1 VITTEFLCQLFPKA
15 VPIPPE
21 QKLISP
27 IHQMTWRVDGEL
39 RARSG
44 QTKTVLSPVCVRQA
58 DGTLR
63 QLEIG
68 SCPVMGGAEGDE
80 ALGGVEH
87 KSKFINTRFI
97 F

>member
-1 VITTEFLCQLFPKA
+1 MITSESLCQLFPKA
-15 VPIPPE
+15 DEIPPE
-21 QKLISP
+21 QRLAAP
-27 IHQMTWRVDGEL
+27 IHQTTWLVDGEL
-39 RARSG
+39 RAWSG
-44 QTKTVLSPVCVRQA
+44 KRKTVLSPVCVRQA